1 MVDTSGF
8 GDTDN
13 DDEVLIEEMT
23 NVLVNV
29 VFHANTILL
38 LFDRRLIRFDANLQ
52 SMLKRM
58 TQIFERPGG
67 ITM

>member
-1 MVDTSGF
+1 MVDTPGF
-8 GDTDN
+8 GDSDN
-13 DDEVLIEEMT
+13 DDEVLIEEMM
-23 NVLVNV
+23 NVLANV
-29 VFHANTILL
+29 IDHADTILL

>member
-1 MVDTSGF
+1 MVDTAGF

-13 DDEVLIEEMT
+13 DDEVLIEEMN